1 MDALCRQLPTV
12 QEEAS
17 HLKMFLL
24 AGQSSAL
31 GEQAGSLFLPSP
43 GRGRCWRSQP
53 SRPDLA
59 GRWPTEHMNDCFSGQ
74 GHVFTGQAWV
84 WAETA
89 ERETSWEMDGI
100 KFVAGYLKRPWACRE
115 RLPEPHLTVLP
126 LSNVYKRTMS
136 SDIPF
141 CPDGS
146 LVYEVREFPFYR
158 QRNWGWDGEVILLK
172 VIQHVSSRSLNA
184 NCKSRVLSIPRHCMG
199 HRFIWVHN
207 HLLCVLL
214 GLVLSLQN
222 GDALI
227 FTLKTLHV
235 CWK

>member
-100 KFVAGYLKRPWACRE
+100 KFVAGYLKRPWACRDFQS
-115 RLPEPHLTVLP
+115 LTLLFYLCQMCTNVQCPLTSHFVLMAA
-126 LSNVYKRTMS
+126 LCMRRENSHFTGKGT
-136 SDIPF
+136 
-141 CPDGS
+141 
-146 LVYEVREFPFYR
+146 EVE
-158 QRNWGWDGEVILLK
+158 
-172 VIQHVSSRSLNA
+172 
-184 NCKSRVLSIPRHCMG
+184 MG
-199 HRFIWVHN
+199 
-207 HLLCVLL
+207 
-214 GLVLSLQN
+214 
-222 GDALI
+222 
-227 FTLKTLHV
+227 K
-235 CWK
+235 